1 MKWQACLIL
10 ILIGVLVYL
19 TIAPP
24 ETDAIP
30 AFARRYKMS
39 CSTCHAPF
47 PRLKPYGEE
56 FAGNG
61 FYIPEEEKERDY
73 VTAGDPLLWLNKT
86 FPVAVRLEAFGVYN
100 DASDV
105 EADMQTPWGVKLLSG
120 GPIAKN
126 IGYYFYFYLSE
137 RGEVAGVEDA
147 YIHFNNL
154 FGSELDVMVGQFQ
167 ASDPLM
173 KRELRLTFED
183 YEAYKKRIGESRVN
197 LAYERGVM
205 LPFSIPKTGTDVVA
219 MIVNGNGI
227 VEAGEDREFDED
239 KYKNFALRV
248 LQGIGDALSIG
259 GFAYWGKEEA
269 PEDVVFGEGTNE
281 TVYFGGDAGFSSAQ
295 MAFSGQYLYRK
306 DQNPFFRE
314 NGDFFASYPMDVQT
328 HAIIAEIILSPDL
341 ERSRHYFTLLY
352 NWIDSDDDAADYET
366 GTFNTTYV
374 LARNIRLLAEYTYDF
389 GKEANRGV
397 FGIVSAF

>member
-1 MKWQACLIL
+1 VIL
-10 ILIGVLVYL
+10 VLIGVFAYLSLV
-19 TIAPP
+19 PP

-47 PRLKPYGEE
+47 PRLKAYGEE

-86 FPVAVRLEAFGVYN
+86 FPVAVRFELYGVYN

-105 EADMQTPWGVKLLSG
+105 DADLQTPWGVKLLSG

-126 IGYYFYFYLSE
+126 IGYYFYFYMSE

-154 FGSELDVMVGQFQ
+154 FGAELDVMVGQFQ

-205 LPFSIPKTGTDVVA
+205 LPFSISRTGTDIVA
-219 MIVNGNGI
+219 MVVNGNGI

-239 KYKNFALRV
+239 KYKNFGLRV
-248 LQGIGDALSIG
+248 LQGIGDALSLG
-259 GFAYWGKEEA
+259 GFAYYGKEAA
-269 PEDVVFGEGTNE
+269 PEDEPLMGGTNE
-281 TVYFGGDAGFSSAQ
+281 TVYFGGDARFSLPQ
-295 MAFSGQYLYRK
+295 MAFTGQYLYRK
-306 DQNPFFRE
+306 DQNPYFWDE
-314 NGDFFASYPMDVQT
+314 GASPVPYPMDLET
-328 HAIIAEIILSPDL
+328 NSLIAELVLSPDL
-341 ERSRHYFTLLY
+341 ERSRWYFTALY
-352 NWIDSDDDAADYET
+352 NWIDSDDDSADYET
-366 GTFNTTYV
+366 GTLNATYV
-374 LARNIRLLAEYTYDF
+374 LARNIRLLAEYTHDF
-389 GKEANRGV
+389 GLESNRGV
-397 FGIVSAF
+397 FGIASAF

>member
-1 MKWQACLIL
+1 MKWQACVIL
-10 ILIGVLVYL
+10 VLIGIFAYL
-19 TIAPP
+19 SIVPP

-39 CSTCHAPF
+39 CSTCHALF
-47 PRLKPYGEE
+47 PRLKDFGAE

-61 FYIPEEEKERDY
+61 FNIPEEEKERDY

-86 FPVAVRLEAFGVYN
+86 FPVAVRFDLYGVYN

-105 EADMQTPWGVKLLSG
+105 DTDLQTPWGVKLLSG
-120 GPIAKN
+120 GPLAKN

-197 LAYERGVM
+197 LAYERGIM
-205 LPFSIPKTGTDVVA
+205 LPFSIPETGTDIVA
-219 MIVNGNGI
+219 MVVNGNGI

-239 KYKNFALRV
+239 KYKNFGLRV
-248 LQGIGDALSIG
+248 LQGIGEALSIG

-269 PEDVVFGEGTNE
+269 PEDLVFAEGTNE
-281 TVYFGGDAGFSSAQ
+281 TVYFGGDAGFGSAQ
-295 MAFSGQYLYRK
+295 MAFTGQYLYRK
-306 DQNPFFRE
+306 DQNPYFR
-314 NGDFFASYPMDVQT
+314 DDLVSYPRDVET
-328 HAIIAEIILSPDL
+328 HFIIAELLLSPDFD
-341 ERSRHYFTLLY
+341 RSRYCFTALY
-352 NWIDSDDDAADYET
+352 NWIDSDTDSADYET
-366 GTFNTTYV
+366 GTLNASY
-374 LARNIRLLAEYTYDF
+374 LIARNIRFLAEYTYDF
-389 GKEANRGV
+389 GNEANRGV
-397 FGIVSAF
+397 LGVVSAF